1 MAVSNSV
8 QLLSKTEI
16 EHCMKLILAS
26 TSPRRKELL
35 QQIGVLFTQQAVHI
49 NEDVMPNENAEH
61 YVLRL
66 AQEKAAAG
74 FDQLS
79 EQQQIDSVI
88 LAADTTVVC
97 DDQILAKP
105 ESILHSKEMLG
116 LLSGREHRVM
126 TAISVCSR
134 DKSEQKV
141 VTTRVRFRQLSHN
154 EIDNYWH
161 TGEPQDKAGSY
172 GIQGLAAIF
181 VKSIDGSYSNV
192 VGLPLCET
200 AELLKHFDIPLWQ
213 DE

>member
-1 MAVSNSV
+1 
-8 QLLSKTEI
+8 
-16 EHCMKLILAS
+16 MKLILAS

-35 QQIGVLFTQQAVHI
+35 QQIGALFIQQSVDI
-49 NEDVMPNENAEH
+49 NEDVMANENPEQ

-74 FDQLS
+74 FEQLS
-79 EQQQIDSVI
+79 QQQQIDSVI
-88 LAADTTVVC
+88 LAADTMVVC
-97 DDQILAKP
+97 DGQILAKP
-105 ESILHSKEMLG
+105 ESISHSKEILG

-126 TAISVCSR
+126 TAIAVFSR
-134 DKSEQKV
+134 DTSEQQV
-141 VTTRVRFRQLSHN
+141 VTTKVRFRKLSN
-154 EIDNYWH
+154 DEIEAYWH

-181 VKSIDGSYSNV
+181 VESIEGSYSNV

>member
-1 MAVSNSV
+1 
-8 QLLSKTEI
+8 
-16 EHCMKLILAS
+16 MKLILAS

-35 QQIGVLFTQQAVHI
+35 QQIGALFIQQSVDI
-49 NEDVMPNENAEH
+49 NEDVMANENPEQ

-74 FDQLS
+74 FEQLS
-79 EQQQIDSVI
+79 QQQQIDSVI

-97 DDQILAKP
+97 DGQILAKP
-105 ESILHSKEMLG
+105 ESISHSKEILG

-126 TAISVCSR
+126 TAIAVFSR
-134 DKSEQKV
+134 DTSEQQV
-141 VTTRVRFRQLSHN
+141 VTTKVRFRKLSN
-154 EIDNYWH
+154 DEIEAYWH

-181 VKSIDGSYSNV
+181 VESIEGSYSNV